1 MSCTR
6 RTSLHSIEANLMQS
20 MSRALYEGV
29 NFDSESVKA
38 VDWVTYPTI
47 DIKEIPEVN
56 AFLVNPD
63 GKGPEGKFIPPS
75 GAGEPATGPT
85 AAAIANAIF
94 DATGVRVRRQPLTAQ
109 TVLAALKAAG
119 KAL

>member
-1 MSCTR
+1 V
-6 RTSLHSIEANLMQS
+6 HQKNVVHAIEGNLLQS

-29 NFDSESVKA
+29 IFDSENVKA
-38 VDWVTYPTI
+38 VDWISYPTI

-56 AFLVNPD
+56 AFLINPD
-63 GKGPEGKFIPPS
+63 GKSPSGKFVPPS
-75 GAGEPATGPT
+75 GVGEPTTKPT

-94 DATGVRVRRQPLTAQ
+94 DATGVRVRRQPLNAK
-109 TVLAALKAAG
+109 TVLAALKAEG